1 MATTH
6 SQRTGQ
12 HIHVADPPHILLYHG
27 SKLFWRERIN
37 VDFQIHYYTHYN
49 AIEISAFDTDNS
61 RESRRI
67 YCDKSKLFGRL
78 SQVEIDAKVKEKQE
92 ALTRQRKSRIPAETL
107 AEDVGRSLVGTY
119 IIGRIAIVSPD
130 DIQQPD
136 LDSLRRRSSAN
147 DNNQCIES
155 SRVDDVECDEDVIS
169 LNSREKETLIE
180 CSEVILKNRKAAFEK
195 DAKIDFEVR
204 VQAITGDENP
214 VENLDY
220 VMCGPPEGLEP
231 LFIPRK
237 KKTTHEDFKESL
249 RSFKTDTRSLN
260 TANARAGK
268 LAGLAK
274 MAVEGF
280 RTTGRYPLP
289 FLRIIYCLS
298 RQSPLNIFSGNV

>member
-1 MATTH
+1 M
-6 SQRTGQ
+6 
-12 HIHVADPPHILLYHG
+12 
-27 SKLFWRERIN
+27 
-37 VDFQIHYYTHYN
+37 
-49 AIEISAFDTDNS
+49 
-61 RESRRI
+61 
-67 YCDKSKLFGRL
+67 
-78 SQVEIDAKVKEKQE
+78 
-92 ALTRQRKSRIPAETL
+92 
-107 AEDVGRSLVGTY
+107 
-119 IIGRIAIVSPD
+119 
-130 DIQQPD
+130 
-136 LDSLRRRSSAN
+136 
-147 DNNQCIES
+147 
-155 SRVDDVECDEDVIS
+155 IS